1 MTKGGSISNIS
12 CKECN
17 TRDTISNKRVQVY
30 KKAKRKFDNIIEK
43 DRKGECPMYR
53 SKSWERG
60 RRDREKAEKKKTW
73 YAKGG
78 YETVLFVDSTP
89 NSELAKQCHKALREA
104 ELKIRVVE
112 RAGQSIK
119 QALVRSNPLNE
130 NSCKQ
135 DDCKTCQLNP
145 KANCKSRDSVQNNL
159 RWITRG
165 ALRRIVC
172 RRVISKLRRKNQ
184 RTHARI

>member
-1 MTKGGSISNIS
+1 
-12 CKECN
+12 
-17 TRDTISNKRVQVY
+17 
-30 KKAKRKFDNIIEK
+30 
-43 DRKGECPMYR
+43 MYR
-53 SKSWERG
+53 SKSWERS

-89 NSELAKQCHKALREA
+89 NSELAKQCQQALREE

-112 RAGQSIK
+112 RAGQSLK

-135 DDCKTCQLNP
+135 DDCKTCLLNP
-145 KANCKSRDSVQNNL
+145 KANYKSRDVAY
-159 RWITRG
+159 RITCVG
-165 ALRRIVC
+165 SHEENC
-172 RRVISKLRRKNQ
+172 GES
-184 RTHARI
+184 